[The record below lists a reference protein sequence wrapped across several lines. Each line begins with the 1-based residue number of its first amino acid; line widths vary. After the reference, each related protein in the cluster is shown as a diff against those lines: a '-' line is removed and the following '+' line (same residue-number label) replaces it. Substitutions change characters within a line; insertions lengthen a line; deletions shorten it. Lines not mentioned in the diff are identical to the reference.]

1 MWKRWNGNMGSSLW
15 KDFFREIKK
24 SFSRFI
30 SIFTIVFIGV
40 GFFAGVKSTAPNMKK
55 SMDSYYD
62 EYNLMDIRI
71 MSTLGLTEDDISAIE
86 KIDGVL
92 GVQAGYFTDVVTT
105 VNSNE
110 LVLKVHSMP
119 SKIKSGDKDDIINAV
134 KLIEG
139 RYPEKSG
146 ECIIEESIFI
156 DYGFSI
162 GDTIKVGSGKEV
174 ETTKDTLVTDKY
186 TIVGKAITPY
196 YLSYEKGS
204 SEIGSGTVNSYIM
217 VLEEDFKIPVY
228 TEALVT
234 VKDAKALNSYNKEY
248 KECVTK
254 VVTALENLGFDRS
267 GIRLEEIKKMAKEE
281 LDKATKEYNEQ
292 KNLYDKEIK
301 KAEEELSNS
310 LAKISEG
317 EAKLATERK
326 NFQENYEQGRK
337 QIKEGEEK
345 LAKGEAE
352 YAQGAKELNEAKAKY
367 GEDLEMLNNGT
378 TTINARR
385 EEAEKEIESLKK
397 RLEDPNLS
405 EEDKESTQALI
416 SSYEEFLKLTESG
429 VESLNDFNNYAQGQV
444 TGAEEELKAARREL
458 DKAAAELASGK
469 KQLAAGKR
477 EAETKFATA
486 EKELA
491 EGKVKYE
498 EGKKT
503 LEKEKTEGQKKL
515 EEGKEKI
522 IRAENEIEKL
532 SEPQWY
538 VLDRDSHYSFVDYGK
553 TADRIDSIAKIFPVF
568 FFLVAAL
575 VCLTTMTRMV
585 DEQRGIIGTYKAFGY
600 SNQAIASKYVL
611 YAAIASI
618 LGGSFGLI
626 FGLSVFPITLYK
638 AWSMMYTLPPME
650 TVRQVPLM
658 VVSLLI
664 GVLVTTLSALGA
676 CVKEL
681 KEVPSLLMRPKA
693 PKAGKKIFLERI
705 NFIWKRMSFSYKVT
719 ARNIFR
725 YKKRF
730 FMTIIGI
737 AGCTALLLAGFGLS
751 DSISQV
757 VNKQYKEIFT
767 YNLNMKFATGAE
779 DEGKERVMNKL
790 DENKNVKSYLA
801 SSQYNGKVKGDKDE
815 IGLTL
820 IIPTDME
827 KFTDYISLRDRNSH
841 RKISIPKKGIVINE
855 KLVKEL
861 NVKKGDAIE
870 MDNGD
875 GARRKVEIADIT
887 ENYVFHYGYMSPE
900 YYKEIYRLN
909 PKVNSLMIKLKNP
922 GASEES
928 ELGIVL
934 IKDSD
939 VASVE
944 YYSAAADTFEDS
956 VEVLNSIV
964 ILIIISA
971 GLLAFVV
978 LYNLTNINIG
988 ERIREIATIKVL
1000 GFYNREVSAYVYREN
1015 IILSLIGSIVGLFIG
1030 IILHRF
1036 IMVSIEQDGVMFGNH
1051 IDSISFLYSFI
1062 ITMVFVILVDLFMY
1076 RKLKKIPMV
1085 ESLKS
1090 VE

>member
-1 MWKRWNGNMGSSLW
+1 MGSSLW

-24 SFSRFI
+24 SFSRFV
-30 SIFTIVFIGV
+30 SIFAIVFIGV
-40 GFFAGVKSTAPNMKK
+40 GFFSGVKATAPNMKK

-62 EYNLMDIRI
+62 QYNLMDIRI
-71 MSTLGLTEDDISAIE
+71 MSTLGLTEDDIKAIRE
-86 KIDGVL
+86 IDGVEQ
-92 GVQAGYFTDVVTT
+92 VQAGYFTDVVTT
-105 VNSNE
+105 VKSNE

-119 SKIKSGDKDDIINAV
+119 NKIKIGDKDDIINGV
-134 KLIEG
+134 KLVEG

-146 ECIIEESIFI
+146 ECIIEDSIFI
-156 DYGFSI
+156 DFGLSI
-162 GDTIKVGSGKEV
+162 GDTIKIASGKE
-174 ETTKDTLVTDKY
+174 EEITKETLVTDQY

-204 SEIGSGTVNSYIM
+204 SEIGSGTVDTFMM
-217 VLEEDFKIPVY
+217 VLEEDFKIPVF

-248 KECVTK
+248 KELVTK
-254 VVTALENLGFDRS
+254 VVTPLENLGFDRS

-292 KNLYDKEIK
+292 KKLYDEKIK
-301 KAEEELSNS
+301 KAEEELDDA

-317 EAKLATERK
+317 EAKLTTEKK
-326 NFQENYEQGRK
+326 NFQTNYEQASK
-337 QIKEGEEK
+337 QIKEGEAK

-352 YAQGAKELNEAKAKY
+352 YAQGVKDLNEAKAKY

-378 TTINARR
+378 TSINTRR
-385 EEAEKEIESLKK
+385 DEAKQQIGTLKK
-397 RLEDPNLS
+397 RLEDPNLTD
-405 EEDKESTQALI
+405 EERENTQALI
-416 SSYEEFLKLTESG
+416 SSYEEFLVLTEDG
-429 VESLNDFNNYAQGQV
+429 VQSINDFNNYVQGEV
-444 TGAEEELKAARREL
+444 TGAEQELKAARKEL
-458 DKAAAELASGK
+458 DDGAAELAKAK
-469 KQLAAGKR
+469 KDLAQGKR
-477 EAETKFATA
+477 EADAKFAA
-486 EKELA
+486 SEKELA
-491 EGKVKYE
+491 EAKVKYN
-498 EGKKT
+498 EGKAT

-553 TADRIDSIAKIFPVF
+553 TADRIDAIAKIFPVF

-585 DEQRGIIGTYKAFGY
+585 DEQRGVIGTYKALGY
-600 SNQAIASKYVL
+600 SNKAIALKYVL

-618 LGGSFGLI
+618 LGGGFGLI
-626 FGLSVFPITLYK
+626 FGMSVFPKTIYNS
-638 AWSMMYTLPPME
+638 WSMMYTLPPME
-650 TVRQVPLM
+650 SVTQVPLM
-658 VVSLLI
+658 VVSILI
-664 GVLVTTLSALGA
+664 GVLVTTLSAFGA

-681 KEVPSLLMRPKA
+681 KETPSLLMRPKA
-693 PKAGKKIFLERI
+693 PKAGKKILLERI
-705 NFIWKRMSFSYKVT
+705 NFIWSRMSFSYKVT

-767 YNLNMKFATGAE
+767 YNLNMKYTSTAQ
-779 DEGKERVMNKL
+779 DEGKQRVMNTL
-790 DENKNVKSYLA
+790 DGNSNVKSYLT
-801 SSQYNGKVKGDKDE
+801 STQYNAKVKGEKDD
-815 IGLTL
+815 IGVTL
-820 IIPTDME
+820 IIPTDTK
-827 KFTDYISLRDRNSH
+827 KFKEYITLRDRNSH
-841 RKISIPKKGIVINE
+841 EEISIPEKGVIINE
-855 KLVKEL
+855 KLAKEL
-861 NVKKGDAIE
+861 NVKIGDAIE

-875 GARRKVEIADIT
+875 GARRKVQIADIT
-887 ENYVFHYGYMSPE
+887 ENYVFHYAYMSPE
-900 YYKEIYRLN
+900 YYKEIYRLS
-909 PKVNSLMIKLKNP
+909 PKVNNLMIKLNNA
-922 GASEES
+922 GASTES
-928 ELGIVL
+928 ELGSIL
-934 IKDSD
+934 IKDNE

-956 VEVLNSIV
+956 VKVLNKIV

-1000 GFYNREVSAYVYREN
+1000 GFYNSEVSSYVYREN
-1015 IILSLIGSIVGLFIG
+1015 IFLSMIGSGVGLFIG

-1051 IDSISFLYSFI
+1051 IDGISFLYSFI
-1062 ITMVFVILVDLFMY
+1062 ITMVFVILVDVAMY
-1076 RKLKKIPMV
+1076 RRLKNIPMV